1 MASSNTTLITTP
13 VLTARPHWW
22 HQISTSVKVIFVVLA
37 AFVSLGMI
45 ISATTGA
52 SVQTESQNH
61 RSTYA
66 VTLTQ
71 EAHAGFLGFV
81 GGEQSLGHGMDN
93 PSPWKSS
100 FTNIQLE
107 EKQGRVFTIK
117 EAIGANLG
125 YVNYAG
131 EGDGGLWVVAT
142 DADRMQNPPKTI
154 SKDSEKLVKL
164 RSVNTIVF
172 GGMLTSFADF
182 INGFTG
188 MFYDLIQGLLGVVY
202 NPHTVCA
209 DPKDSNCVLNLVKI
223 TSGGDK
229 PGNHGVIGAMRD
241 ALFNPFVTPVLLIVV
256 VGAAWVYVRSKAA
269 KETFVRLGFALG
281 ALVAGVSLLMN
292 PGLFTSFPIRVI
304 QELNGAVMTIST
316 SAGDSETGA
325 ASDGNTSGTSSV
337 CKSSAKDTSSAEKTV
352 LAINSM
358 TCTIWR
364 VIRLDPYARA
374 QFGRPFSKLDVK
386 DPEIAEIIKKA
397 EVDPNTFCVPL
408 RVEGVPSDY
417 KNKTLRLDESSP
429 NKVCNLAAYQLYL
442 QSDVQIGD
450 HARKQEHGV
459 NQDWYKLIAVVHAD
473 ENLWNT
479 WTYGW
484 SSGFNRFMVTSVA
497 MATFAP
503 IGFILVVFALISFGQ
518 ILLISLMMMVT
529 PVIFLMMLHKD
540 WGFPKGKAFF
550 KAMLGAILVF
560 LMYSLILQLSMIFLA
575 AIFDTIDDIGLVMVF
590 CLVLTYALWQNR
602 RRILTMLNATVGSQN
617 QYVRSAVDNVLN
629 KQRAPGGY
637 AESVLGAVRATNL
650 RAAWRNRNMVVD
662 NETGEKAGFLRNVS
676 KDFTDALEHSRKNAI
691 LTHKPNSVKATALRA
706 RDAMDLDRE
715 KELNLERQRQKEEL
729 DNVFTDQS
737 QAMNSVKFEESRAK
751 VAQGDAI
758 LAQNEAMNAANNVR
772 RTNESIQRL
781 VLSFEANGD
790 GSDTNARIAF
800 ANMYRAEQAMQ
811 AANHAQK
818 LAEATGDLAG
828 INTAKATYSDARQK
842 RDAFMSYLTPEQRE
856 QYGAEM
862 DTMFLADP
870 TLGKGKDAI
879 QQEFAL
885 ARSLDIKAVTAQEAY
900 RQRVLLY
907 NDNIEEGVASADLN
921 LEAQRVGKKAYD
933 QALQDAKKN
942 ALTGDMAIAAAEK
955 AQDAAIASY
964 LAEHP
969 MEEHL
974 EKYEMQDAGATYV
987 SRLAFDAPKYRDFGT
1002 EPPFGGGG
1010 DNPPT
1015 KPIDIPPY
1023 NPQPDGSSFDEA
1035 FSSSGDTP
1043 SGEPSGGAG
1052 AVPVVEPPYDTFG
1065 GEGVPLVDVLP
1076 PSNSTD
1082 SPVDGNPSQ
1091 PSEEFTNESE
1101 RVHSPV
1107 PGNHP
1112 LPESVDTTGGEQFVE
1127 PGVGASESLGV
1138 ESPDEVFT
1146 RVDEPVA
1153 SSAGAQP
1160 LGEPS
1165 VLGGSMGRQEG
1176 EVFAGGSSEPVTAQG
1191 IGQESASV
1199 FEPGSSLG
1207 EGVEA
1212 TETPVAERPEPVA
1225 KAPTQEKPAQEEP
1238 TTPVPTPA
1246 PAVNNDR
1253 PVEPVKVKDPEPV
1266 EKASADAEQKVE
1278 PVSSPVSEKASS
1290 PANHDQQGEGKPR
1303 PEPVEAVEAPPVAN
1317 RPEPVAKAP
1326 AQEKLAQ
1333 DKPAPK
1339 KPAPAPAAESDRPVE
1354 PSRNKPAAEPVTKKR
1369 SNPLGG
1375 AGNPKR
1381 VFKVPTQPIQSKP
1394 TGAQQDAKEA
1404 FGLNAKSDVFER
1416 GE

>member
-22 HQISTSVKVIFVVLA
+22 HQIGTSVKVIFVVLA
-37 AFVSLGMI
+37 AFISLGMI

-52 SVQTESQNH
+52 SVQTKSQNH
-61 RSTYA
+61 SSAYA

-154 SKDSEKLVKL
+154 SKESEKLVKL

-223 TSGGDK
+223 ASGGDK

-241 ALFNPFVTPVLLIVV
+241 ALFSPFVTPVLLVVV

-352 LAINSM
+352 LSINSM

-408 RVEGVPSDY
+408 RVEGAPSDY

-442 QSDVQIGD
+442 QSDAQIGD
-450 HARKQEHGV
+450 HARKREHGV

-550 KAMLGAILVF
+550 KAMLGAIMVF

-650 RAAWRNRNMVVD
+650 RAAWRNRKMVVD

-706 RDAMDLDRE
+706 RDAMDRDRE

-737 QAMNSVKFEESRAK
+737 QAMGSVKFEESRAK
-751 VAQGDAI
+751 VAAEDAL
-758 LAQNEAMNAANNVR
+758 LAQNDAIHAANNVHR
-772 RTNESIQRL
+772 INESIQRI
-781 VLSFEANGD
+781 VLSFETSGD
-790 GSDTNARIAF
+790 GSDGNERIAF

-811 AANHAQK
+811 AASHAQK

-828 INTAKATYSDARQK
+828 VNTAAKDYAVARQN
-842 RDAFMSYLTPEQRE
+842 RDAFKSYLTPEQRE

-879 QQEFAL
+879 QREFSL
-885 ARSLDIKAVTAQEAY
+885 ARSLDIKAVNAQEAY

-907 NDNIEEGVASADLN
+907 NDNVESGVASSDLN
-921 LEAQRVGKKAYD
+921 VEAQRVGKAAYD
-933 QALQDAKKN
+933 QVLHDAKKN
-942 ALTGDMAIAAAEK
+942 DLTTEQTISAAEQ
-955 AQDAAIASY
+955 ARDAAIAGY

-969 MEEHL
+969 MDEHL
-974 EKYEMQDAGATYV
+974 EKYETQDAVETNV
-987 SRLAFDAPKYRDFGT
+987 SRLAFGAPKYRDFGT

-1010 DNPPT
+1010 YTPPGGGGDNPPT
-1015 KPIDIPPY
+1015 QPIDIPPY
-1023 NPQPDGSSFDEA
+1023 NPQPDGSSSDA
-1035 FSSSGDTP
+1035 DVP

-1052 AVPVVEPPYDTFG
+1052 AVPVVEPPYDSFG
-1065 GEGVPLVDVLP
+1065 GESVPLVDVLP

-1082 SPVDGNPSQ
+1082 SHVDGAPSQ
-1091 PSEEFTNESE
+1091 PSKEFTNESE

-1107 PGNHP
+1107 PGNRP
-1112 LPESVDTTGGEQFVE
+1112 LPESVDATGGEQPVE
-1127 PGVGASESLGV
+1127 SGAGASESLGV
-1138 ESPDEVFT
+1138 EASDEVFT

-1153 SSAGAQP
+1153 SSADAQP
-1160 LGEPS
+1160 LGEQS
-1165 VLGGSMGRQEG
+1165 VLDDSMGRQTG
-1176 EVFAGGSSEPVTAQG
+1176 EVFTDSSNAPLTVQGGGQQEP
-1191 IGQESASV
+1191 ASV
-1199 FEPGSSLG
+1199 FESGSSSLG
-1207 EGVEA
+1207 ERVEA
-1212 TETPVAERPEPVA
+1212 TEIPVAKRPEPVA
-1225 KAPTQEKPAQEEP
+1225 KAPAQDDKPAP
-1238 TTPVPTPA
+1238 KKPVPA
-1246 PAVNNDR
+1246 PAAETDR
-1253 PVEPVKVKDPEPV
+1253 PVEPVKVEAPEPV
-1266 EKASADAEQKVE
+1266 EKVSADTGQKVE
-1278 PVSSPVSEKASS
+1278 PVSNPVSEKAGIPVN
-1290 PANHDQQGEGKPR
+1290 PAQQGGDKPR
-1303 PEPVEAVEAPPVAN
+1303 PEPVEAVEAPPVA
-1317 RPEPVAKAP
+1317 KAP
-1326 AQEKLAQ
+1326 AQD

-1339 KPAPAPAAESDRPVE
+1339 KPVPAPAAETDRPVK
-1354 PSRNKPAAEPVTKKR
+1354 PSRNKSAAEPVTKKR

-1375 AGNPKR
+1375 TGTPKR

-1394 TGAQQDAKEA
+1394 AGAQQDAKEA

>member
-1 MASSNTTLITTP
+1 MASSNTALITEP
-13 VLTARPHWW
+13 VHIAQPRLVHLMGVPL
-22 HQISTSVKVIFVVLA
+22 KVILVVLA
-37 AFVSLGMI
+37 AFVSFGMFV
-45 ISATTGA
+45 SATGGV
-52 SVQTESQNH
+52 SVHSESQNPH
-61 RSTYA
+61 DAYSL
-66 VTLTQ
+66 TLTK

-117 EAIGANLG
+117 EAIGASLG

-223 TSGGDK
+223 ASGGDK

-241 ALFNPFVTPVLLIVV
+241 AIFTPFVTPVLVVVV
-256 VGAAWVYVRSKAA
+256 VGAAWVYMRSGAA
-269 KETFVRLGFALG
+269 KETLVRLGFALG
-281 ALVAGVSLLMN
+281 ALIAGTALLLN
-292 PGLFTSFPIRVI
+292 PGLFTSLPIRVI

-352 LAINSM
+352 LSINSM

-386 DPEIAEIIKKA
+386 DPEIAEIIKKS

-408 RVEGVPSDY
+408 RVEGAPSDY

-442 QSDVQIGD
+442 QTDAQIGD
-450 HARKQEHGV
+450 HARTREHGV

-650 RAAWRNRNMVVD
+650 RAAWRNRKMVVD
-662 NETGEKAGFLRNVS
+662 NETGEKAGFLRAVS

-706 RDAMDLDRE
+706 RDAMDRERE

-737 QAMNSVKFEESRAK
+737 QAMSSVKFEESRAK
-751 VAQGDAI
+751 VAAEDALLTQNDAI
-758 LAQNEAMNAANNVR
+758 HAANNAHR
-772 RTNESIQRL
+772 IHENIQRL
-781 VLSFEANGD
+781 VLSFEMSGD
-790 GSDTNARIAF
+790 GTDDNARIAF

-811 AANHAQK
+811 AASHAQK

-828 INTAKATYSDARQK
+828 INTAAKDYAVARQN
-842 RDAFMSYLTPEQRE
+842 RDAYESYLTPEQRE

-870 TLGKGKDAI
+870 ALGKGKDAI
-879 QQEFAL
+879 QREFAL
-885 ARSLDIKAVTAQEAY
+885 ARSLDLKAVTAQEAY

-907 NDNIEEGVASADLN
+907 NDNVESGVASSDLN
-921 LEAQRVGKKAYD
+921 VEAQRIGKAAYD
-933 QALQDAKKN
+933 QVIQDSKKSD
-942 ALTGDMAIAAAEK
+942 LTSEQITAAAEQ
-955 AQDAAIASY
+955 ARDTAIAGY

-969 MEEHL
+969 MDEHL
-974 EKYEMQDAGATYV
+974 EKYETQDAAETNV
-987 SRLAFDAPKYRDFGT
+987 SRLAFGAPKYRDFGT
-1002 EPPFGGGG
+1002 EPPFAGGGTYDPPGGGGGG
-1010 DNPPT
+1010 DSTPT
-1015 KPIDIPPY
+1015 TNPIDIPPT
-1023 NPQPDGSSFDEA
+1023 PVPPGGSPFDET
-1035 FSSSGDTP
+1035 FSSDTGKPSGDPT
-1043 SGEPSGGAG
+1043 GEEGG
-1052 AVPVVEPPYDTFG
+1052 VPVVEPSYDTFG
-1065 GEGVPLVDVLP
+1065 SEGAPLVDVLP
-1076 PSNSTD
+1076 PSHSTD
-1082 SPVDGNPSQ
+1082 SHVDGIPSQ
-1091 PSEEFTNESE
+1091 SSEEFDNESE
-1101 RVHSPV
+1101 RMNTPV
-1107 PGNHP
+1107 STNHP
-1112 LPESVDTTGGEQFVE
+1112 LPESVDATSGEQ
-1127 PGVGASESLGV
+1127 PIESGNKVPLVADDSGM
-1138 ESPDEVFT
+1138 ETNYDASPDELFT
-1146 RVDEPVA
+1146 RVDEQKAPAMGNPLADEKSTLGNPV
-1153 SSAGAQP
+1153 
-1160 LGEPS
+1160 
-1165 VLGGSMGRQEG
+1165 GRQENEAFTG
-1176 EVFAGGSSEPVTAQG
+1176 NSNQPLTSHETGHDSVPTFDSGSSSLNENMGVTETLAPKPSEPVTKAPTQEKPAQ
-1191 IGQESASV
+1191 EPVHPEPVKVKDPVPVEKASKDTERKV
-1199 FEPGSSLG
+1199 EPVNNRGSDKADKPVNHDQQGKDKPRTEPL
-1207 EGVEA
+1207 EAVEA
-1212 TETPVAERPEPVA
+1212 PAAPKPSEPVA
-1225 KAPTQEKPAQEEP
+1225 KAPTQEKSAQES
-1238 TTPVPTPA
+1238 V
-1246 PAVNNDR
+1246 
-1253 PVEPVKVKDPEPV
+1253 
-1266 EKASADAEQKVE
+1266 
-1278 PVSSPVSEKASS
+1278 
-1290 PANHDQQGEGKPR
+1290 R
-1303 PEPVEAVEAPPVAN
+1303 PEPV
-1317 RPEPVAKAP
+1317 
-1326 AQEKLAQ
+1326 
-1333 DKPAPK
+1333 
-1339 KPAPAPAAESDRPVE
+1339 
-1354 PSRNKPAAEPVTKKR
+1354 RNKSANETVTKKQG
-1369 SNPLGG
+1369 NPLAG
-1375 AGNPKR
+1375 ARTRKR
-1381 VFKVPTQPIQSKP
+1381 VFKVPTQPIQTKP
-1394 TGAQQDAKEA
+1394 TEAKQNTEEP

>member
-1 MASSNTTLITTP
+1 
-13 VLTARPHWW
+13 
-22 HQISTSVKVIFVVLA
+22 VKVIFVVLA
-37 AFVSLGMI
+37 AFISLGMI

-52 SVQTESQNH
+52 SVLTESQNH
-61 RSTYA
+61 RSAHA

-223 TSGGDK
+223 ASGGDK

-241 ALFNPFVTPVLLIVV
+241 ALFSPFVTPVLLVVV

-352 LAINSM
+352 LSINSM

-408 RVEGVPSDY
+408 RVEGAPSDY

-442 QSDVQIGD
+442 QSDAQIGD
-450 HARKQEHGV
+450 HARKREHGV

-650 RAAWRNRNMVVD
+650 RTAWRNRKMVVD

-706 RDAMDLDRE
+706 RDAMDRDRE

-737 QAMNSVKFEESRAK
+737 QAMGSVKFEESRAK
-751 VAQGDAI
+751 VAAEDAL
-758 LAQNEAMNAANNVR
+758 LAQNEAIHAANNVHR
-772 RTNESIQRL
+772 INESVQRI
-781 VLSFEANGD
+781 VLSFETNGD
-790 GSDTNARIAF
+790 GSDGNERIAF

-811 AANHAQK
+811 AASHAQK

-828 INTAKATYSDARQK
+828 VNTAAKDYAVARQN
-842 RDAFMSYLTPEQRE
+842 RDAFKSYLTPEQRE

-879 QQEFAL
+879 QRDFAL
-885 ARSLDIKAVTAQEAY
+885 ARSLDIKAVNAQEAY

-907 NDNIEEGVASADLN
+907 KDNVESGVASSDLN
-921 LEAQRVGKKAYD
+921 VEAQRVGKAAYD
-933 QALQDAKKN
+933 QVLHDAKKN
-942 ALTGDMAIAAAEK
+942 DLTSEQAISAAEQARDTAIAG
-955 AQDAAIASY
+955 Y

-969 MEEHL
+969 MDEHL
-974 EKYEMQDAGATYV
+974 EKYETQDAVETNV
-987 SRLAFDAPKYRDFGT
+987 SRLAFGAPKYRDFGT

-1010 DNPPT
+1010 TYDPPGGGGGTYDPPT
-1015 KPIDIPPY
+1015 QPIDIPPT
-1023 NPQPDGSSFDEA
+1023 PAGGGTPVDETFSFDTGTPLENPTGE
-1035 FSSSGDTP
+1035 SGT
-1043 SGEPSGGAG
+1043 
-1052 AVPVVEPPYDTFG
+1052 VPVVEPSYDSFG
-1065 GEGVPLVDVLP
+1065 EEGVPLVDVLP
-1076 PSNSTD
+1076 PSHSTD
-1082 SPVDGNPSQ
+1082 SRVDGATSQ
-1091 PSEEFTNESE
+1091 PSEEFADESE
-1101 RVHSPV
+1101 RVHTPV
-1107 PGNHP
+1107 PTNHS
-1112 LPESVDTTGGEQFVE
+1112 LPESVDATSGEQPTQLGDKVPLGTAESGVE
-1127 PGVGASESLGV
+1127 VNYGASPTTQGNPVGRQEN
-1138 ESPDEVFT
+1138 EVFT
-1146 RVDEPVA
+1146 D
-1153 SSAGAQP
+1153 SSNQP
-1160 LGEPS
+1160 LTTHETGQDSAPTFES
-1165 VLGGSMGRQEG
+1165 GSASLSESMG
-1176 EVFAGGSSEPVTAQG
+1176 
-1191 IGQESASV
+1191 
-1199 FEPGSSLG
+1199 
-1207 EGVEA
+1207 A
-1212 TETPVAERPEPVA
+1212 TEAPAPKPSEPVA
-1225 KAPTQEKPAQEEP
+1225 KAPTQDKPAQE
-1238 TTPVPTPA
+1238 PV
-1246 PAVNNDR
+1246 
-1253 PVEPVKVKDPEPV
+1253 
-1266 EKASADAEQKVE
+1266 
-1278 PVSSPVSEKASS
+1278 
-1290 PANHDQQGEGKPR
+1290 R
-1303 PEPVEAVEAPPVAN
+1303 PEPV
-1317 RPEPVAKAP
+1317 
-1326 AQEKLAQ
+1326 
-1333 DKPAPK
+1333 
-1339 KPAPAPAAESDRPVE
+1339 
-1354 PSRNKPAAEPVTKKR
+1354 RNKPANETVTKKQ
-1369 SNPLGG
+1369 SNPL
-1375 AGNPKR
+1375 AGTRTRKR
-1381 VFKVPTQPIQSKP
+1381 VFKVPTQPIQTKP
-1394 TGAQQDAKEA
+1394 TEAKQKNTEEA

>member
-1 MASSNTTLITTP
+1 MASSNTALITTP

-37 AFVSLGMI
+37 AFISLGMI

-52 SVQTESQNH
+52 SVLTESQNH
-61 RSTYA
+61 RSAHA

-223 TSGGDK
+223 ASGGDK

-241 ALFNPFVTPVLLIVV
+241 ALFSPFVTPVLLVVV

-316 SAGDSETGA
+316 SVGDSETGA

-352 LAINSM
+352 LSINSM

-408 RVEGVPSDY
+408 RVEGAPSDY

-442 QSDVQIGD
+442 QSDAQIGD
-450 HARKQEHGV
+450 HARKREHGV

-650 RAAWRNRNMVVD
+650 RTAWRNRNMVVD

-706 RDAMDLDRE
+706 RDAMDRDRE

-737 QAMNSVKFEESRAK
+737 QAMGSVKFEESRAK
-751 VAQGDAI
+751 VAAEDAL
-758 LAQNEAMNAANNVR
+758 LAQNEAIHAANNVHR
-772 RTNESIQRL
+772 INESVQRI
-781 VLSFEANGD
+781 VLSFETNGD
-790 GSDTNARIAF
+790 GSDGNERIAF

-811 AANHAQK
+811 AASHAQK

-828 INTAKATYSDARQK
+828 VNTAAKDYAVARQN
-842 RDAFMSYLTPEQRE
+842 RDAFESYLTPEQRE

-879 QQEFAL
+879 QRDFAL
-885 ARSLDIKAVTAQEAY
+885 ARSLDIKAVNAQEAY

-907 NDNIEEGVASADLN
+907 NDNVESGVASSDLN
-921 LEAQRVGKKAYD
+921 VEAQRVGKAAYD
-933 QALQDAKKN
+933 QVLHDAKKN
-942 ALTGDMAIAAAEK
+942 DLTSEQAISAAEQARDTAIAG
-955 AQDAAIASY
+955 Y

-969 MEEHL
+969 MDEHL
-974 EKYEMQDAGATYV
+974 EKYETQDAVETNV
-987 SRLAFDAPKYRDFGT
+987 SRLAFGAPKYRDFGT

-1010 DNPPT
+1010 TYDPPRGGDYKPPT
-1015 KPIDIPPY
+1015 QPIDIPPT
-1023 NPQPDGSSFDEA
+1023 PAGGGTPVDETFSFDTGTPLENPTGE
-1035 FSSSGDTP
+1035 SGT
-1043 SGEPSGGAG
+1043 
-1052 AVPVVEPPYDTFG
+1052 VPVVEPSYDSFG
-1065 GEGVPLVDVLP
+1065 EEGVPLVDVLP
-1076 PSNSTD
+1076 PSHSTD
-1082 SPVDGNPSQ
+1082 SRVDGATSQ
-1091 PSEEFTNESE
+1091 PSEEFADESE
-1101 RVHSPV
+1101 RVHTPV
-1107 PGNHP
+1107 PTNHS
-1112 LPESVDTTGGEQFVE
+1112 LPESVDATSGEQPTQLGDKVPLGTAESGVE
-1127 PGVGASESLGV
+1127 VNYGASPTTQGNPVGRQEN
-1138 ESPDEVFT
+1138 EVFT
-1146 RVDEPVA
+1146 N
-1153 SSAGAQP
+1153 SSNQP
-1160 LGEPS
+1160 LTTHETGQDSAPTFES
-1165 VLGGSMGRQEG
+1165 GSASLSESMG
-1176 EVFAGGSSEPVTAQG
+1176 
-1191 IGQESASV
+1191 
-1199 FEPGSSLG
+1199 
-1207 EGVEA
+1207 A
-1212 TETPVAERPEPVA
+1212 TEAPAPKPAEPVA
-1225 KAPTQEKPAQEEP
+1225 KAPTQDKPAQKS
-1238 TTPVPTPA
+1238 V
-1246 PAVNNDR
+1246 
-1253 PVEPVKVKDPEPV
+1253 
-1266 EKASADAEQKVE
+1266 
-1278 PVSSPVSEKASS
+1278 
-1290 PANHDQQGEGKPR
+1290 R
-1303 PEPVEAVEAPPVAN
+1303 PEPV
-1317 RPEPVAKAP
+1317 
-1326 AQEKLAQ
+1326 
-1333 DKPAPK
+1333 
-1339 KPAPAPAAESDRPVE
+1339 
-1354 PSRNKPAAEPVTKKR
+1354 RNKPANETVTKKQD
-1369 SNPLGG
+1369 NPL
-1375 AGNPKR
+1375 AGTRTRKR
-1381 VFKVPTQPIQSKP
+1381 VFKVPTQPTQTKP
-1394 TGAQQDAKEA
+1394 TEAKQKNTEEA

>member
-1 MASSNTTLITTP
+1 MASSNTALITTP

-37 AFVSLGMI
+37 AFISLGMI

-52 SVQTESQNH
+52 SVLTESQNH
-61 RSTYA
+61 RSAHA

-223 TSGGDK
+223 ASGGDK

-241 ALFNPFVTPVLLIVV
+241 ALFSPFVTPVLLVVV

-337 CKSSAKDTSSAEKTV
+337 CKSSAKDTSGAEKTV
-352 LAINSM
+352 LSINSM

-408 RVEGVPSDY
+408 RVEGAPSDY

-442 QSDVQIGD
+442 QSDAQIGD
-450 HARKQEHGV
+450 HARKREHGV

-550 KAMLGAILVF
+550 KAMLGAIMVF

-650 RAAWRNRNMVVD
+650 RAAWRNRKMVVD

-691 LTHKPNSVKATALRA
+691 LAHKPNSVKATALRA
-706 RDAMDLDRE
+706 RDAMDSDRE

-737 QAMNSVKFEESRAK
+737 QAMGSVKFEESRAK
-751 VAQGDAI
+751 VAAEDAL
-758 LAQNEAMNAANNVR
+758 LAQNEAIHAANNVHR
-772 RTNESIQRL
+772 INESVQRI
-781 VLSFEANGD
+781 VLSFETNGD
-790 GSDTNARIAF
+790 GSDGNERIAF

-811 AANHAQK
+811 AASHAQK

-828 INTAKATYSDARQK
+828 VNTAAKDYAVARQN
-842 RDAFMSYLTPEQRE
+842 RDAFESYLTPEQRE

-879 QQEFAL
+879 QRDFAL
-885 ARSLDIKAVTAQEAY
+885 ARSLDIKAVNAQEAY

-907 NDNIEEGVASADLN
+907 NDNVESGVASSDLN
-921 LEAQRVGKKAYD
+921 VEAQRVGKAAYD
-933 QALQDAKKN
+933 QVLHDAKKN
-942 ALTGDMAIAAAEK
+942 DLTSEQAISAAEQARDTAIAG
-955 AQDAAIASY
+955 Y

-969 MEEHL
+969 MDEHL
-974 EKYEMQDAGATYV
+974 EKYETQDAVETNV
-987 SRLAFDAPKYRDFGT
+987 SRLAFGAPKYRDFGT

-1010 DNPPT
+1010 AYDPPAGGDYNPPT
-1015 KPIDIPPY
+1015 QPIDIPPT
-1023 NPQPDGSSFDEA
+1023 PARGGTPVDETFSFDTGMPRENPTGE
-1035 FSSSGDTP
+1035 SGT
-1043 SGEPSGGAG
+1043 
-1052 AVPVVEPPYDTFG
+1052 VPVVEPSYDSFG
-1065 GEGVPLVDVLP
+1065 GEGVPAVDVLP
-1076 PSNSTD
+1076 PTHSTD
-1082 SPVDGNPSQ
+1082 SRVDGATSQ
-1091 PSEEFTNESE
+1091 PSEKFADESE
-1101 RVHSPV
+1101 RVHTPV
-1107 PGNHP
+1107 PTNHS
-1112 LPESVDTTGGEQFVE
+1112 LPESVDATSGEQPTQLGDKVPLGTAESGVE
-1127 PGVGASESLGV
+1127 VNYGASPTTQGNPV
-1138 ESPDEVFT
+1138 ERQENEVFT
-1146 RVDEPVA
+1146 D
-1153 SSAGAQP
+1153 SSSQP
-1160 LGEPS
+1160 LTTHETGQDSAPTFES
-1165 VLGGSMGRQEG
+1165 GSASLSESMG
-1176 EVFAGGSSEPVTAQG
+1176 
-1191 IGQESASV
+1191 
-1199 FEPGSSLG
+1199 
-1207 EGVEA
+1207 A
-1212 TETPVAERPEPVA
+1212 TEAPATKPSEPVA
-1225 KAPTQEKPAQEEP
+1225 KAPTQEKSAQE
-1238 TTPVPTPA
+1238 PV
-1246 PAVNNDR
+1246 R
-1253 PVEPVKVKDPEPV
+1253 PEPVKMKAPEPV
-1266 EKASADAEQKVE
+1266 EKVSNDTEQKVE
-1278 PVSSPVSEKASS
+1278 PVSDPIPEKVDSPV
-1290 PANHDQQGEGKPR
+1290 NHDQQGGDKPR
-1303 PEPVEAVEAPPVAN
+1303 TEPLEADRAPAAPKPA
-1317 RPEPVAKAP
+1317 EPVAKAP
-1326 AQEKLAQ
+1326 TQ
-1333 DKPAPK
+1333 DKPAQKSVRPEQVRNE
-1339 KPAPAPAAESDRPVE
+1339 PANET
-1354 PSRNKPAAEPVTKKR
+1354 VTKKQG
-1369 SNPLGG
+1369 NPL
-1375 AGNPKR
+1375 AGTRTRKR
-1381 VFKVPTQPIQSKP
+1381 VFKVPTQPIQTKP
-1394 TGAQQDAKEA
+1394 TEAKQNTEEA

>member
-1 MASSNTTLITTP
+1 MASSNTALITTP

-37 AFVSLGMI
+37 AFISLGMI

-52 SVQTESQNH
+52 SVLTESQNH
-61 RSTYA
+61 RSAHA

-223 TSGGDK
+223 ASGGDK

-241 ALFNPFVTPVLLIVV
+241 ALFSPFVTPVLLVVV

-352 LAINSM
+352 LSINSM

-408 RVEGVPSDY
+408 RVEGAPSDY

-442 QSDVQIGD
+442 QSDAQIGD
-450 HARKQEHGV
+450 HARKREHGV

-650 RAAWRNRNMVVD
+650 RTAWRNRNMVVD

-706 RDAMDLDRE
+706 RDAMDRDRE

-737 QAMNSVKFEESRAK
+737 QAMGSVKFEESRAK
-751 VAQGDAI
+751 VAAEDAL
-758 LAQNEAMNAANNVR
+758 LAQNEAIHAANNVR
-772 RTNESIQRL
+772 RINESVQRI
-781 VLSFEANGD
+781 VLSFETSGD
-790 GSDTNARIAF
+790 GSDGNERIAF

-811 AANHAQK
+811 AASHAQK

-828 INTAKATYSDARQK
+828 VNTAAKDYAVARQN
-842 RDAFMSYLTPEQRE
+842 RDAFKSYLTPEQRE

-879 QQEFAL
+879 QRDFAL
-885 ARSLDIKAVTAQEAY
+885 ARSLDIKAVNAQEAY

-907 NDNIEEGVASADLN
+907 NDNVESGVASSDLN
-921 LEAQRVGKKAYD
+921 VEAQRVGKAAYD
-933 QALQDAKKN
+933 QVLHDAKKN
-942 ALTGDMAIAAAEK
+942 DLTSEQAISAAEQARDTAIAG
-955 AQDAAIASY
+955 Y

-969 MEEHL
+969 MDEHL
-974 EKYEMQDAGATYV
+974 EKYETQDAVETNV
-987 SRLAFDAPKYRDFGT
+987 SRLAFGAPKYRDFGT

-1010 DNPPT
+1010 TYDPPGGGGGTYDPPGGGGGGTYDPPGGGDYNPPT
-1015 KPIDIPPY
+1015 QPIDIPPT
-1023 NPQPDGSSFDEA
+1023 PAGGGTPVDETFSFDTGTPLENPTGE
-1035 FSSSGDTP
+1035 SGT
-1043 SGEPSGGAG
+1043 
-1052 AVPVVEPPYDTFG
+1052 VPVVERSYDSFG
-1065 GEGVPLVDVLP
+1065 EEGVPLVDVLP
-1076 PSNSTD
+1076 PSHSTD
-1082 SPVDGNPSQ
+1082 SRVDGATSQ
-1091 PSEEFTNESE
+1091 PSEEFADESE
-1101 RVHSPV
+1101 RVHTPV
-1107 PGNHP
+1107 PTNHS
-1112 LPESVDTTGGEQFVE
+1112 LPESVDATSGEQPTQLGDKVPLGTAESGVE
-1127 PGVGASESLGV
+1127 VNYGASPTTQGNPVGRQEN
-1138 ESPDEVFT
+1138 EVFT
-1146 RVDEPVA
+1146 D
-1153 SSAGAQP
+1153 SSNQP
-1160 LGEPS
+1160 LTTHETGQDSAPTFES
-1165 VLGGSMGRQEG
+1165 GSASLSESMG
-1176 EVFAGGSSEPVTAQG
+1176 
-1191 IGQESASV
+1191 
-1199 FEPGSSLG
+1199 
-1207 EGVEA
+1207 A
-1212 TETPVAERPEPVA
+1212 TEVPAPKPSGPVA
-1225 KAPTQEKPAQEEP
+1225 KAPTQDKPAQE
-1238 TTPVPTPA
+1238 PV
-1246 PAVNNDR
+1246 
-1253 PVEPVKVKDPEPV
+1253 
-1266 EKASADAEQKVE
+1266 
-1278 PVSSPVSEKASS
+1278 
-1290 PANHDQQGEGKPR
+1290 R
-1303 PEPVEAVEAPPVAN
+1303 PEPV
-1317 RPEPVAKAP
+1317 
-1326 AQEKLAQ
+1326 
-1333 DKPAPK
+1333 
-1339 KPAPAPAAESDRPVE
+1339 
-1354 PSRNKPAAEPVTKKR
+1354 RNKPANETVTKKQD
-1369 SNPLGG
+1369 NPL
-1375 AGNPKR
+1375 AGTRTRKR
-1381 VFKVPTQPIQSKP
+1381 VFKVPPQPIQTKP
-1394 TGAQQDAKEA
+1394 TEAKQKNTEEA

>member
-13 VLTARPHWW
+13 VLTARPPWR
-22 HQISTSVKVIFVVLA
+22 HQIGTSVKVIFVVLA
-37 AFVSLGMI
+37 AFISLGMI
-45 ISATTGA
+45 ISASSGV

-61 RSTYA
+61 RSTHA

-223 TSGGDK
+223 ASGGDK

-241 ALFNPFVTPVLLIVV
+241 AVFSPFVTPVLLVV
-256 VGAAWVYVRSKAA
+256 VVVAAWIYMKSGAA
-269 KETFVRLGFALG
+269 KETLVRLGFALG
-281 ALVAGVSLLMN
+281 ALIAGTALLLN
-292 PGLFTSFPIRVI
+292 PGLFTSLPIRVI

-352 LAINSM
+352 LSINSM

-408 RVEGVPSDY
+408 RVEGAPSDY

-442 QSDVQIGD
+442 QSDAQIGD
-450 HARKQEHGV
+450 HARKREHGV

-650 RAAWRNRNMVVD
+650 RAAWRNRKMVVD

-706 RDAMDLDRE
+706 RDAMDRDRE

-737 QAMNSVKFEESRAK
+737 QAMSSVKFEESRAK
-751 VAQGDAI
+751 VAAEDALLTQNDAI
-758 LAQNEAMNAANNVR
+758 HAANNVHR
-772 RTNESIQRL
+772 IHESIQRL
-781 VLSFEANGD
+781 VLSFEMSGD
-790 GSDTNARIAF
+790 GTDDNARIAF

-811 AANHAQK
+811 AASHAQK

-828 INTAKATYSDARQK
+828 INTTAKDYAVARQN
-842 RDAFMSYLTPEQRE
+842 RDAYESYLTPEQRE

-870 TLGKGKDAI
+870 ALGKGKDAI
-879 QQEFAL
+879 QREFAL
-885 ARSLDIKAVTAQEAY
+885 ARSLDLKAVTAQEAY

-907 NDNIEEGVASADLN
+907 NDNVESGVASSDLN
-921 LEAQRVGKKAYD
+921 VEAQRVGKAAYD
-933 QALQDAKKN
+933 QVIQDSKKSD
-942 ALTGDMAIAAAEK
+942 LTSKQVTAAAEQ
-955 AQDAAIASY
+955 ARDAAIAGY

-969 MEEHL
+969 MDEHL
-974 EKYEMQDAGATYV
+974 EKYETQDATETNV
-987 SRLAFDAPKYRDFGT
+987 SRLAFGAPKYRDFGT
-1002 EPPFGGGG
+1002 EPPGGGG
-1010 DNPPT
+1010 GTYDPPGGGGGYNHPT
-1015 KPIDIPPY
+1015 QPIDIPPT
-1023 NPQPDGSSFDEA
+1023 PIHGGTPIDETFSFDTGMPHE
-1035 FSSSGDTP
+1035 TP
-1043 SGEPSGGAG
+1043 SGESGT
-1052 AVPVVEPPYDTFG
+1052 VPVVEPSYDSFG
-1065 GEGVPLVDVLP
+1065 GEGVPVVEVLP
-1076 PSNSTD
+1076 PAHSTD
-1082 SPVDGNPSQ
+1082 SRVDGATSQ
-1091 PSEEFTNESE
+1091 PSEKFADESE
-1101 RVHSPV
+1101 RVHTPV
-1107 PGNHP
+1107 PMNHS
-1112 LPESVDTTGGEQFVE
+1112 LPESVDATSGEQPTQLDDKVPLGTAESGVE
-1127 PGVGASESLGV
+1127 VNYGASPTTQGNPAGRLEN
-1138 ESPDEVFT
+1138 EVFT
-1146 RVDEPVA
+1146 D
-1153 SSAGAQP
+1153 SSSQP
-1160 LGEPS
+1160 LTTHETGQDSAPTFES
-1165 VLGGSMGRQEG
+1165 GSASLSESMG
-1176 EVFAGGSSEPVTAQG
+1176 
-1191 IGQESASV
+1191 
-1199 FEPGSSLG
+1199 
-1207 EGVEA
+1207 A
-1212 TETPVAERPEPVA
+1212 TEAPAPKPSEPVA
-1225 KAPTQEKPAQEEP
+1225 KAPTQEKSAQE
-1238 TTPVPTPA
+1238 PV
-1246 PAVNNDR
+1246 R
-1253 PVEPVKVKDPEPV
+1253 PEPVKMKAPEPV
-1266 EKASADAEQKVE
+1266 EKVSNDTERKVE
-1278 PVSSPVSEKASS
+1278 PVSDPIPEKVGSPV
-1290 PANHDQQGEGKPR
+1290 NHDQQGGDKPR
-1303 PEPVEAVEAPPVAN
+1303 TEPLEADRAPAAPK
-1317 RPEPVAKAP
+1317 PSEPVAKAP
-1326 AQEKLAQ
+1326 TQEKSAQE
-1333 DKPAPK
+1333 PV
-1339 KPAPAPAAESDRPVE
+1339 RPE
-1354 PSRNKPAAEPVTKKR
+1354 PVRNKPANETVTKKQG
-1369 SNPLGG
+1369 SPL
-1375 AGNPKR
+1375 AGTRTRKR
-1381 VFKVPTQPIQSKP
+1381 VFKVPTQPIQTKP
-1394 TGAQQDAKEA
+1394 TEAKQNAEEV

>member
-22 HQISTSVKVIFVVLA
+22 HQIGTSLKVIFVVLA

-45 ISATTGA
+45 ISASSGV

-61 RSTYA
+61 RSAHA

-223 TSGGDK
+223 ASGGDK

-241 ALFNPFVTPVLLIVV
+241 ALFSPFVTPVLLVVV

-352 LAINSM
+352 LSINSM

-408 RVEGVPSDY
+408 RVEGAPSDY

-442 QSDVQIGD
+442 QSDAQIGD
-450 HARKQEHGV
+450 HARKREHGV

-650 RAAWRNRNMVVD
+650 RAAWRNRKMVVD

-706 RDAMDLDRE
+706 RDAMDRDRE

-737 QAMNSVKFEESRAK
+737 QAMGSVKFEESRAK
-751 VAQGDAI
+751 VAAEDAL
-758 LAQNEAMNAANNVR
+758 LAQNDAIHAANNVR
-772 RTNESIQRL
+772 RINESIQRI
-781 VLSFEANGD
+781 VLSFETSGD
-790 GSDTNARIAF
+790 GSDGNERIAF

-811 AANHAQK
+811 AASHAQK

-828 INTAKATYSDARQK
+828 VNTAAKDYAVARQN
-842 RDAFMSYLTPEQRE
+842 RDAFKSYLTPEQRE

-879 QQEFAL
+879 QRDFAL
-885 ARSLDIKAVTAQEAY
+885 ARSLDIKAVNAQEAY

-907 NDNIEEGVASADLN
+907 NDNVESGVASSDLN
-921 LEAQRVGKKAYD
+921 VEAQRVGKAAYD
-933 QALQDAKKN
+933 QVLHDAKKN
-942 ALTGDMAIAAAEK
+942 DLTTEQTISAAEQ
-955 AQDAAIASY
+955 ARDAAIAGY

-969 MEEHL
+969 MDEHL
-974 EKYEMQDAGATYV
+974 EKYETQDAVETNV
-987 SRLAFDAPKYRDFGT
+987 SRLAFSAPKYRDFGS
-1002 EPPFGGGG
+1002 EPPFSGDGYTPPGGGG

-1015 KPIDIPPY
+1015 QPIDIPPH
-1023 NPQPDGSSFDEA
+1023 NPQPDGSSSDA
-1035 FSSSGDTP
+1035 DVP

-1052 AVPVVEPPYDTFG
+1052 AVPVVEPPYDSFG
-1065 GEGVPLVDVLP
+1065 GESVPLVDVLT

-1082 SPVDGNPSQ
+1082 SHVDGIPSQ

-1107 PGNHP
+1107 SGNRP
-1112 LPESVDTTGGEQFVE
+1112 LPEPVDATGGEQPVE
-1127 PGVGASESLGV
+1127 SGAGAPESLGV
-1138 ESPDEVFT
+1138 EASDEVFT

-1153 SSAGAQP
+1153 SSADAQP
-1160 LGEPS
+1160 LGEQS
-1165 VLGGSMGRQEG
+1165 VLGGSMGRQAG
-1176 EVFAGGSSEPVTAQG
+1176 EVFTDNSSEPLAVQG
-1191 IGQESASV
+1191 GGQEPASV
-1199 FEPGSSLG
+1199 FESGSSSSG
-1207 EGVEA
+1207 ERVEA
-1212 TETPVAERPEPVA
+1212 TEIPVAKRPEPVAKAPAQDDNPAPKKPVPAPAAETDRPVKPVKVEAPEPVEKVSADTGQKAEPVSNPVSEKTGIPVNPAQQGGDKPRPEPVEVVEAPPVAKRPEPVA
-1225 KAPTQEKPAQEEP
+1225 KAPTQEKPAQE
-1238 TTPVPTPA
+1238 PV
-1246 PAVNNDR
+1246 
-1253 PVEPVKVKDPEPV
+1253 
-1266 EKASADAEQKVE
+1266 
-1278 PVSSPVSEKASS
+1278 
-1290 PANHDQQGEGKPR
+1290 R
-1303 PEPVEAVEAPPVAN
+1303 PEPV
-1317 RPEPVAKAP
+1317 
-1326 AQEKLAQ
+1326 
-1333 DKPAPK
+1333 
-1339 KPAPAPAAESDRPVE
+1339 
-1354 PSRNKPAAEPVTKKR
+1354 RNKPANETVTKKQ
-1369 SNPLGG
+1369 STPL
-1375 AGNPKR
+1375 AGTRTRKR
-1381 VFKVPTQPIQSKP
+1381 VFKVPTQPIQTKP
-1394 TGAQQDAKEA
+1394 TEAKQNAEEA

>member
-1 MASSNTTLITTP
+1 MASSNTALITEP
-13 VLTARPHWW
+13 VHIAQPRLMHLMSAPL
-22 HQISTSVKVIFVVLA
+22 KVILVVLA
-37 AFVSLGMI
+37 AFVSFGMFL
-45 ISATTGA
+45 SATGGV
-52 SVQTESQNH
+52 SVHSESQNPH
-61 RSTYA
+61 DAYSL
-66 VTLTQ
+66 TLTR

-223 TSGGDK
+223 ASGGDK

-241 ALFNPFVTPVLLIVV
+241 AIFSPFVTPVLVVVV
-256 VGAAWVYVRSKAA
+256 VGAAWVYMKSGAA
-269 KETFVRLGFALG
+269 KETLVRLGFALG
-281 ALVAGVSLLMN
+281 ALIAGTALLLN
-292 PGLFTSFPIRVI
+292 PGLFTSLPIRVI

-352 LAINSM
+352 LSINSM

-386 DPEIAEIIKKA
+386 DPEIAEIIKKS

-408 RVEGVPSDY
+408 RVEGAPSDY

-442 QSDVQIGD
+442 QTDAQIGD
-450 HARKQEHGV
+450 HARTREHGV

-518 ILLISLMMMVT
+518 ILLVSLMMMVT

-650 RAAWRNRNMVVD
+650 RAAWRNRKMVVD

-691 LTHKPNSVKATALRA
+691 LTHQPNSVKATALRA
-706 RDAMDLDRE
+706 RDAMGRERE
-715 KELNLERQRQKEEL
+715 KELNIERQRQKEEL

-737 QAMNSVKFEESRAK
+737 QAMSSVKFEESRAK
-751 VAQGDAI
+751 VAAEDALLTQNDAI
-758 LAQNEAMNAANNVR
+758 HAANNAHR
-772 RTNESIQRL
+772 IHENIQRL
-781 VLSFEANGD
+781 VLSFEMSGD
-790 GSDTNARIAF
+790 GTDDNARIAF

-811 AANHAQK
+811 AARHAQK

-828 INTAKATYSDARQK
+828 INTAAKDYTVARQN
-842 RDAFMSYLTPEQRE
+842 RDAYESYLTPEQRE
-856 QYGAEM
+856 QYGTEM

-870 TLGKGKDAI
+870 ALGKGKDAI
-879 QQEFAL
+879 QREFAL
-885 ARSLDIKAVTAQEAY
+885 ARSLDLKAVTAQEAY

-907 NDNIEEGVASADLN
+907 NDNVESGVASSDLN
-921 LEAQRVGKKAYD
+921 VEAQRIGKAAYD
-933 QALQDAKKN
+933 QVLHDAKKN
-942 ALTGDMAIAAAEK
+942 DLTSEQAISAAEQARDTAIAG
-955 AQDAAIASY
+955 Y

-969 MEEHL
+969 MDEHL
-974 EKYEMQDAGATYV
+974 EKYETQDAVETNV
-987 SRLAFDAPKYRDFGT
+987 SRLAFGAPKYRDFGT
-1002 EPPFGGGG
+1002 EPPFGGSGTYDPPGG
-1010 DNPPT
+1010 GTPVDET
-1015 KPIDIPPY
+1015 F
-1023 NPQPDGSSFDEA
+1023 SFDTGTPLENPTGE
-1035 FSSSGDTP
+1035 SGT
-1043 SGEPSGGAG
+1043 
-1052 AVPVVEPPYDTFG
+1052 VPVVEPSYDSFG
-1065 GEGVPLVDVLP
+1065 EEGVPLVDVLP
-1076 PSNSTD
+1076 PSHSTD
-1082 SPVDGNPSQ
+1082 RRVDGATSQ
-1091 PSEEFTNESE
+1091 PSEEFADESE
-1101 RVHSPV
+1101 RVHTPV
-1107 PGNHP
+1107 PTNHS
-1112 LPESVDTTGGEQFVE
+1112 LPESVDATSGEQPTQLGDKVPLGTAESGVE
-1127 PGVGASESLGV
+1127 VNYGASPTTQGNPVGRQEN
-1138 ESPDEVFT
+1138 EVFT
-1146 RVDEPVA
+1146 D
-1153 SSAGAQP
+1153 SSNQP
-1160 LGEPS
+1160 LTTHETGQDSAPTFES
-1165 VLGGSMGRQEG
+1165 GSASLSESMG
-1176 EVFAGGSSEPVTAQG
+1176 
-1191 IGQESASV
+1191 
-1199 FEPGSSLG
+1199 
-1207 EGVEA
+1207 A
-1212 TETPVAERPEPVA
+1212 TEAPAPKPSEPVA
-1225 KAPTQEKPAQEEP
+1225 KAPTQDKPAQE
-1238 TTPVPTPA
+1238 PV
-1246 PAVNNDR
+1246 R
-1253 PVEPVKVKDPEPV
+1253 PEPVKMKASEPV
-1266 EKASADAEQKVE
+1266 EKVSNDTEHKVE
-1278 PVSSPVSEKASS
+1278 PVSDPIPEKVDSPV
-1290 PANHDQQGEGKPR
+1290 NHDQQGGDKPR
-1303 PEPVEAVEAPPVAN
+1303 TEPLEADRVPTAPKPA
-1317 RPEPVAKAP
+1317 EPVAKAP
-1326 AQEKLAQ
+1326 TQ
-1333 DKPAPK
+1333 DKPAQK
-1339 KPAPAPAAESDRPVE
+1339 SVRPE
-1354 PSRNKPAAEPVTKKR
+1354 PVRNKPANETVAKKQD
-1369 SNPLGG
+1369 NPP
-1375 AGNPKR
+1375 AGTRTRKR
-1381 VFKVPTQPIQSKP
+1381 VFKVPTQPIQTKP
-1394 TGAQQDAKEA
+1394 TEAKQKNTEEA

>member
-37 AFVSLGMI
+37 AFISLGMI

-52 SVQTESQNH
+52 SVQTKSQNH
-61 RSTYA
+61 RSAYA

-154 SKDSEKLVKL
+154 SKESEKLVKL

-223 TSGGDK
+223 ASGGDK
-229 PGNHGVIGAMRD
+229 PGNHGVIGTMRD
-241 ALFNPFVTPVLLIVV
+241 ALFSPFVTPVLLVVV

-408 RVEGVPSDY
+408 RVEGAPSDY

-442 QSDVQIGD
+442 QSDAQIGD
-450 HARKQEHGV
+450 HARKREHGV

-550 KAMLGAILVF
+550 KAMLGAIMVF

-650 RAAWRNRNMVVD
+650 RAAWRNRNTVVD

-676 KDFTDALEHSRKNAI
+676 KDFTDALEHSRKDAI
-691 LTHKPNSVKATALRA
+691 LTHKPNSVKATALRV
-706 RDAMDLDRE
+706 RDAMDRDRE

-737 QAMNSVKFEESRAK
+737 QAMGSVKFEESRAK
-751 VAQGDAI
+751 VAAEDAL
-758 LAQNEAMNAANNVR
+758 LAQNDAIHAANNVHR
-772 RTNESIQRL
+772 INESIQRL
-781 VLSFEANGD
+781 VLSFETSGD
-790 GSDTNARIAF
+790 GSDANERIAF

-811 AANHAQK
+811 AASHAQK
-818 LAEATGDLAG
+818 LAEATGDLTG
-828 INTAKATYSDARQK
+828 VNTAAKDYAVARQN
-842 RDAFMSYLTPEQRE
+842 RDAFESYLTPEQRE

-879 QQEFAL
+879 QRDFAL
-885 ARSLDIKAVTAQEAY
+885 ARSLDIKAVNAQEEY
-900 RQRVLLY
+900 RRRVLLY
-907 NDNIEEGVASADLN
+907 NDNVESGVASSDLN
-921 LEAQRVGKKAYD
+921 VEAQRVGKAAYD
-933 QALQDAKKN
+933 QVLHDAKKN
-942 ALTGDMAIAAAEK
+942 NLTTEQTISAAEQ
-955 AQDAAIASY
+955 ARDAAIAGY

-969 MEEHL
+969 MDEHL
-974 EKYEMQDAGATYV
+974 EKYETQDAVETNV
-987 SRLAFDAPKYRDFGT
+987 SRLAFGAPKYRDFGT
-1002 EPPFGGGG
+1002 EPPFGGG

-1015 KPIDIPPY
+1015 KPIDIPPH

-1065 GEGVPLVDVLP
+1065 EEGVPLVDVLP

-1082 SPVDGNPSQ
+1082 SHVDGNPSH

-1107 PGNHP
+1107 PGNRP

-1127 PGVGASESLGV
+1127 SGAGASESLGV

-1191 IGQESASV
+1191 VGQESASV
-1199 FEPGSSLG
+1199 FESGSSLG
-1207 EGVEA
+1207 EGAEA
-1212 TETPVAERPEPVA
+1212 TETPVAKRLEPVA

-1238 TTPVPTPA
+1238 TPVPTPA
-1246 PAVNNDR
+1246 PAANNDR

-1266 EKASADAEQKVE
+1266 EKVGTDAEQKVE

-1290 PANHDQQGEGKPR
+1290 PANHNQQGEGKPR
-1303 PEPVEAVEAPPVAN
+1303 QEPVEAVEAPPAAN
-1317 RPEPVAKAP
+1317 RSEPVAKAP
-1326 AQEKLAQ
+1326 TQE
-1333 DKPAPK
+1333 KPAPK
-1339 KPAPAPAAESDRPVE
+1339 KPDPAAESDRPVE

-1375 AGNPKR
+1375 TGTHKR

-1394 TGAQQDAKEA
+1394 TGTQQDAKEA

>member
-1 MASSNTTLITTP
+1 MASSNTALITTP

-37 AFVSLGMI
+37 AFISLGMI

-52 SVQTESQNH
+52 SVLTESQNH
-61 RSTYA
+61 RSAHA

-223 TSGGDK
+223 ASGGDK

-241 ALFNPFVTPVLLIVV
+241 ALFSPFVTPVLLVVV

-352 LAINSM
+352 LSINSM

-408 RVEGVPSDY
+408 RVEGAPSDY

-442 QSDVQIGD
+442 QSDAQIGD
-450 HARKQEHGV
+450 HARKREHGV

-575 AIFDTIDDIGLVMVF
+575 AIFDTIDDIRLVMVF

-602 RRILTMLNATVGSQN
+602 RRILTMLNTTVGSQN

-650 RAAWRNRNMVVD
+650 RTAWRNRKMVVD

-691 LTHKPNSVKATALRA
+691 LTHKPNSVKATALHA
-706 RDAMDLDRE
+706 RDAMDRDRE

-737 QAMNSVKFEESRAK
+737 QAMGSVKFEESRAK
-751 VAQGDAI
+751 VAAEDAL
-758 LAQNEAMNAANNVR
+758 LAQNEAIHAANNVHR
-772 RTNESIQRL
+772 INESVQRI
-781 VLSFEANGD
+781 VLSFETNGD
-790 GSDTNARIAF
+790 GSDGNERIAF

-811 AANHAQK
+811 AASHAQK

-828 INTAKATYSDARQK
+828 VNTAAKDYAVARQN
-842 RDAFMSYLTPEQRE
+842 RDAFESYLTPEQRE

-879 QQEFAL
+879 QRDFAL
-885 ARSLDIKAVTAQEAY
+885 ARSLDIKAVNAQEAY

-907 NDNIEEGVASADLN
+907 NDNVESGVASSDLN
-921 LEAQRVGKKAYD
+921 VEAQRVGKAAYD
-933 QALQDAKKN
+933 QVLHDAKKN
-942 ALTGDMAIAAAEK
+942 DLTSEQAISAAEQARDTAIAG
-955 AQDAAIASY
+955 Y

-969 MEEHL
+969 MDEHL
-974 EKYEMQDAGATYV
+974 EKYETQDAVETNV
-987 SRLAFDAPKYRDFGT
+987 SRLAFGAPKYRDFGT

-1010 DNPPT
+1010 TYDPPGGGGGTYDPPGGGDYNPPT
-1015 KPIDIPPY
+1015 QPIDIPPT
-1023 NPQPDGSSFDEA
+1023 PAGGGTPVDETFSFDTGTPLENPTGE
-1035 FSSSGDTP
+1035 SGT
-1043 SGEPSGGAG
+1043 
-1052 AVPVVEPPYDTFG
+1052 VPVVEPSYDSFG
-1065 GEGVPLVDVLP
+1065 EEGVPLVDVLP
-1076 PSNSTD
+1076 PSHSTD
-1082 SPVDGNPSQ
+1082 SRVDGATSQ
-1091 PSEEFTNESE
+1091 PSEEFADESE
-1101 RVHSPV
+1101 RVHTPV
-1107 PGNHP
+1107 PTNHS
-1112 LPESVDTTGGEQFVE
+1112 LPESVDATSGEQPTQLGDKVPLGTAESGVE
-1127 PGVGASESLGV
+1127 VNYGASPTTQGN
-1138 ESPDEVFT
+1138 
-1146 RVDEPVA
+1146 PV
-1153 SSAGAQP
+1153 
-1160 LGEPS
+1160 
-1165 VLGGSMGRQEG
+1165 GRQEN
-1176 EVFAGGSSEPVTAQG
+1176 EVFADSSNQPLTTHET
-1191 IGQESASV
+1191 GQDSAPTFESGSASLSKSM
-1199 FEPGSSLG
+1199 G
-1207 EGVEA
+1207 A
-1212 TETPVAERPEPVA
+1212 TEAPAPKPSEPVA
-1225 KAPTQEKPAQEEP
+1225 KAPTQDKPAQE
-1238 TTPVPTPA
+1238 PV
-1246 PAVNNDR
+1246 
-1253 PVEPVKVKDPEPV
+1253 
-1266 EKASADAEQKVE
+1266 
-1278 PVSSPVSEKASS
+1278 
-1290 PANHDQQGEGKPR
+1290 R
-1303 PEPVEAVEAPPVAN
+1303 PEPV
-1317 RPEPVAKAP
+1317 
-1326 AQEKLAQ
+1326 
-1333 DKPAPK
+1333 
-1339 KPAPAPAAESDRPVE
+1339 
-1354 PSRNKPAAEPVTKKR
+1354 RNKPANETVTKKQ
-1369 SNPLGG
+1369 SNPL
-1375 AGNPKR
+1375 AGTRTRKR
-1381 VFKVPTQPIQSKP
+1381 VFKVPTQPIQTKP
-1394 TGAQQDAKEA
+1394 TEAKQNAEEA

>member
-1 MASSNTTLITTP
+1 MASSNTALITTP

-37 AFVSLGMI
+37 AFISLGMI

-52 SVQTESQNH
+52 SVLTESQNH
-61 RSTYA
+61 RSAHA

-223 TSGGDK
+223 ASGGDK

-241 ALFNPFVTPVLLIVV
+241 ALFSPFVTPVLLVVV

-352 LAINSM
+352 LSINSM

-408 RVEGVPSDY
+408 RVEGAPSDY

-442 QSDVQIGD
+442 QSDAQIGD
-450 HARKQEHGV
+450 HARKREHGV

-650 RAAWRNRNMVVD
+650 RTAWRNRNMVVD

-706 RDAMDLDRE
+706 RDAMDRDRE

-737 QAMNSVKFEESRAK
+737 QAMGSVKFEESRAK
-751 VAQGDAI
+751 VAAEDAL
-758 LAQNEAMNAANNVR
+758 LAQNEAIHAANNVR
-772 RTNESIQRL
+772 RINESVQRI
-781 VLSFEANGD
+781 VLSFETSGD
-790 GSDTNARIAF
+790 GSDGNERIAF

-811 AANHAQK
+811 AASHAQK

-828 INTAKATYSDARQK
+828 VNTAAKDYAVARQN
-842 RDAFMSYLTPEQRE
+842 RDAFKSYLTPEQRE

-879 QQEFAL
+879 QRDFAL
-885 ARSLDIKAVTAQEAY
+885 ARSLDIKAVNAQEAY

-907 NDNIEEGVASADLN
+907 NDNVESGVASSDLN
-921 LEAQRVGKKAYD
+921 VEAQRVGKAAYD
-933 QALQDAKKN
+933 QVLHDAKKN
-942 ALTGDMAIAAAEK
+942 DLTSEQAISAAEQARDTAIAG
-955 AQDAAIASY
+955 Y

-969 MEEHL
+969 MDEHL
-974 EKYEMQDAGATYV
+974 EKYETQDAVETNV
-987 SRLAFDAPKYRDFGT
+987 SRLAFGAPKYRDFGT

-1010 DNPPT
+1010 TYDPPGGGDYNPPT
-1015 KPIDIPPY
+1015 QPIDIPPT
-1023 NPQPDGSSFDEA
+1023 PAGGGTPVDETFSFDTGTPLENPTGE
-1035 FSSSGDTP
+1035 SGT
-1043 SGEPSGGAG
+1043 
-1052 AVPVVEPPYDTFG
+1052 VPVVEPSYDSFG
-1065 GEGVPLVDVLP
+1065 EEGVPLVDVLP
-1076 PSNSTD
+1076 PSHSTD
-1082 SPVDGNPSQ
+1082 SRVDGATSQ
-1091 PSEEFTNESE
+1091 PSEEFADESE
-1101 RVHSPV
+1101 RVHTPV
-1107 PGNHP
+1107 PTNHS
-1112 LPESVDTTGGEQFVE
+1112 LPESVDATSGEQPTQLGDKVPLGTAESGVE
-1127 PGVGASESLGV
+1127 VNYGASPTTQGNPVGRQEN
-1138 ESPDEVFT
+1138 EVFT
-1146 RVDEPVA
+1146 D
-1153 SSAGAQP
+1153 SSNQP
-1160 LGEPS
+1160 LTTHETGQDSAPTFES
-1165 VLGGSMGRQEG
+1165 GSASLSESMG
-1176 EVFAGGSSEPVTAQG
+1176 
-1191 IGQESASV
+1191 
-1199 FEPGSSLG
+1199 
-1207 EGVEA
+1207 A
-1212 TETPVAERPEPVA
+1212 TEVPAPKPSGPVA
-1225 KAPTQEKPAQEEP
+1225 KAPTQDKPAQE
-1238 TTPVPTPA
+1238 PV
-1246 PAVNNDR
+1246 
-1253 PVEPVKVKDPEPV
+1253 
-1266 EKASADAEQKVE
+1266 
-1278 PVSSPVSEKASS
+1278 
-1290 PANHDQQGEGKPR
+1290 R
-1303 PEPVEAVEAPPVAN
+1303 PEPV
-1317 RPEPVAKAP
+1317 
-1326 AQEKLAQ
+1326 
-1333 DKPAPK
+1333 
-1339 KPAPAPAAESDRPVE
+1339 
-1354 PSRNKPAAEPVTKKR
+1354 RNKPANETVTKKQD
-1369 SNPLGG
+1369 NPL
-1375 AGNPKR
+1375 AGTRTRKR
-1381 VFKVPTQPIQSKP
+1381 VFKVPTQPIQTKP
-1394 TGAQQDAKEA
+1394 TEAKQKNTEEA

>member
-1 MASSNTTLITTP
+1 MASSNTALITTP
-13 VLTARPHWW
+13 VHIAQPRWVR
-22 HQISTSVKVIFVVLA
+22 QISAPLKVILVVLT
-37 AFVSLGMI
+37 AFVSLGMF
-45 ISATTGA
+45 ISATSGVT
-52 SVQTESQNH
+52 VQSESQSPNDAY
-61 RSTYA
+61 SL
-66 VTLTQ
+66 TLTKD
-71 EAHAGFLGFV
+71 AHAGFLGVF

-223 TSGGDK
+223 ASGGDK

-241 ALFNPFVTPVLLIVV
+241 AIFSPFVTPVLVVVV
-256 VGAAWVYVRSKAA
+256 VGAAWVYVRYGAA
-269 KETFVRLGFALG
+269 KETLVRLGFAVG
-281 ALVAGVSLLMN
+281 ALVAGTSLLLN
-292 PGLFTSFPIRVI
+292 PGLFTSLPIRVI

-316 SAGDSETGA
+316 SAGNSETGA

-337 CKSSAKDTSSAEKTV
+337 CKSSANETSSAEKTV
-352 LAINSM
+352 LSINSM

-408 RVEGVPSDY
+408 RVQGAPSDY

-442 QSDVQIGD
+442 QTDAQIGD
-450 HARKQEHGV
+450 HARTREHGV
-459 NQDWYKLIAVVHAD
+459 NQDWYKLVAVVHAD

-650 RAAWRNRNMVVD
+650 RAAWRNRKMVVD

-676 KDFTDALEHSRKNAI
+676 KDFTDALEHSQKNAI

-706 RDAMDLDRE
+706 RDAMDRERE
-715 KELNLERQRQKEEL
+715 KELNIERQRQKEEL

-737 QAMNSVKFEESRAK
+737 QAMSSVKFEESRAK
-751 VAQGDAI
+751 VAAEDALLTQNDAI
-758 LAQNEAMNAANNVR
+758 HAANNAHR
-772 RTNESIQRL
+772 IHENIQRL
-781 VLSFEANGD
+781 VLSFEMSGD
-790 GSDTNARIAF
+790 GTDDNARIAF

-811 AANHAQK
+811 AARHAQK

-828 INTAKATYSDARQK
+828 INTAAKDYTVARQN
-842 RDAFMSYLTPEQRE
+842 RDAYKSYLTPEQRE

-870 TLGKGKDAI
+870 ALGKGKDAI
-879 QQEFAL
+879 QREFAL
-885 ARSLDIKAVTAQEAY
+885 ARSLDLKAVTAQEAY

-907 NDNIEEGVASADLN
+907 NDNVESGVASSDLN
-921 LEAQRVGKKAYD
+921 VEAQRIGKAAYD
-933 QALQDAKKN
+933 QVIQDSKKSD
-942 ALTGDMAIAAAEK
+942 LTSEKITAAAEQ
-955 AQDAAIASY
+955 ARDTAIAGY

-969 MEEHL
+969 MDEHL
-974 EKYEMQDAGATYV
+974 EKYETQDAAETNV
-987 SRLAFDAPKYRDFGT
+987 SRLDFGAPKYRDFGT
-1002 EPPFGGGG
+1002 EPPFSGGGTYDPPGGGGGG
-1010 DNPPT
+1010 DSTPHTN
-1015 KPIDIPPY
+1015 PIDIPPT
-1023 NPQPDGSSFDEA
+1023 PVPSGSPIDET
-1035 FSSSGDTP
+1035 FSSDTGMPSGDPT
-1043 SGEPSGGAG
+1043 GEEGG
-1052 AVPVVEPPYDTFG
+1052 VPVVEPPYDAFG
-1065 GEGVPLVDVLP
+1065 SEGAPLVDVLP
-1076 PSNSTD
+1076 PSHSTD
-1082 SPVDGNPSQ
+1082 SHVDGIPSQ
-1091 PSEEFTNESE
+1091 SSEKFDNESE
-1101 RVHSPV
+1101 RMNTPV
-1107 PGNHP
+1107 STNHH
-1112 LPESVDTTGGEQFVE
+1112 LPESVDATSGEQPIELGDKDPLV
-1127 PGVGASESLGV
+1127 ADDSGV
-1138 ESPDEVFT
+1138 ETNYDASPDELFT
-1146 RVDEPVA
+1146 RVDEQKAPAMGNPLVDEKSTLGNPV
-1153 SSAGAQP
+1153 
-1160 LGEPS
+1160 
-1165 VLGGSMGRQEG
+1165 GRQEN
-1176 EVFAGGSSEPVTAQG
+1176 EVFTGNSDQPLTSYET
-1191 IGQESASV
+1191 GQDSAPAFESGA
-1199 FEPGSSLG
+1199 SSLNESMG
-1207 EGVEA
+1207 A
-1212 TETPVAERPEPVA
+1212 TETLVPKPSEPVA
-1225 KAPTQEKPAQEEP
+1225 KAPAREKPAQEPVRPEPVKVKNPEPVEKASNDTGQKVEPVNTRVFDKADESVNHDQLGKDKSRTEPLEAVEAPAPKPSEPVAKAHTQEKPAQE
-1238 TTPVPTPA
+1238 PVTL
-1246 PAVNNDR
+1246 
-1253 PVEPVKVKDPEPV
+1253 EPVRNK
-1266 EKASADAEQKVE
+1266 SA
-1278 PVSSPVSEKASS
+1278 
-1290 PANHDQQGEGKPR
+1290 N
-1303 PEPVEAVEAPPVAN
+1303 
-1317 RPEPVAKAP
+1317 EPVAK
-1326 AQEKLAQ
+1326 
-1333 DKPAPK
+1333 
-1339 KPAPAPAAESDRPVE
+1339 
-1354 PSRNKPAAEPVTKKR
+1354 KR
-1369 SNPLGG
+1369 GNPLGG
-1375 AGNPKR
+1375 AGTRKR
-1381 VFKVPTQPIQSKP
+1381 VFKVPTQPIQTKP
-1394 TGAQQDAKEA
+1394 TGAKQNTEEA

>member
-1 MASSNTTLITTP
+1 MASSNTALITTP

-37 AFVSLGMI
+37 AFISLGMI

-52 SVQTESQNH
+52 SVLTESQNH
-61 RSTYA
+61 RSAHA

-223 TSGGDK
+223 ASGGDK

-241 ALFNPFVTPVLLIVV
+241 ALFSPFVTPVLLVVV

-352 LAINSM
+352 LSINSM

-408 RVEGVPSDY
+408 RVEGAPSDY

-442 QSDVQIGD
+442 QSDAQIGD
-450 HARKQEHGV
+450 HARKREHGV

-650 RAAWRNRNMVVD
+650 RTAWRNRKMVVD

-706 RDAMDLDRE
+706 RDAMDRDRE

-737 QAMNSVKFEESRAK
+737 QAMGSVKFEESRAK
-751 VAQGDAI
+751 VAAEDAL
-758 LAQNEAMNAANNVR
+758 LAQNEAIHAANNVHR
-772 RTNESIQRL
+772 INESVQRI
-781 VLSFEANGD
+781 VLSFETNGD
-790 GSDTNARIAF
+790 GSDGNERIAF

-811 AANHAQK
+811 AASHAQK

-828 INTAKATYSDARQK
+828 VNTAAKDYAVARQN
-842 RDAFMSYLTPEQRE
+842 RDAFKSYLTPEQRE

-879 QQEFAL
+879 QRDFAL
-885 ARSLDIKAVTAQEAY
+885 ARSLDIKAVNAQEAY

-907 NDNIEEGVASADLN
+907 KDNVESGVASSDLN
-921 LEAQRVGKKAYD
+921 VEAQRVGKAAYD
-933 QALQDAKKN
+933 QVLHDAKKN
-942 ALTGDMAIAAAEK
+942 DLTSEQAISAAEQARDTAIAG
-955 AQDAAIASY
+955 Y

-969 MEEHL
+969 MDEHL
-974 EKYEMQDAGATYV
+974 EKYETQDAVETNV
-987 SRLAFDAPKYRDFGT
+987 SRLAFGAPKYRDFGT

-1010 DNPPT
+1010 TYDPPGGGGGTYDPPT
-1015 KPIDIPPY
+1015 QPIDIPPT
-1023 NPQPDGSSFDEA
+1023 PAGGGTPVDETFSFDTGTPLENPTGE
-1035 FSSSGDTP
+1035 SGT
-1043 SGEPSGGAG
+1043 
-1052 AVPVVEPPYDTFG
+1052 VPVVEPSYDSFG
-1065 GEGVPLVDVLP
+1065 EEGVPLVDVLP
-1076 PSNSTD
+1076 PSHSTD
-1082 SPVDGNPSQ
+1082 SRVDGATSQ
-1091 PSEEFTNESE
+1091 PSEEFADESE
-1101 RVHSPV
+1101 RVHTPV
-1107 PGNHP
+1107 PTNHS
-1112 LPESVDTTGGEQFVE
+1112 LPESVDATSGEQPTQLGDKVPLGTAESGVE
-1127 PGVGASESLGV
+1127 VNYGASPTTQGNPVGRQEN
-1138 ESPDEVFT
+1138 EVFT
-1146 RVDEPVA
+1146 D
-1153 SSAGAQP
+1153 SSNQP
-1160 LGEPS
+1160 LTTHETGQDSAPTFES
-1165 VLGGSMGRQEG
+1165 GSASLSESMG
-1176 EVFAGGSSEPVTAQG
+1176 
-1191 IGQESASV
+1191 
-1199 FEPGSSLG
+1199 
-1207 EGVEA
+1207 A
-1212 TETPVAERPEPVA
+1212 TEAPAPKPSEPVA
-1225 KAPTQEKPAQEEP
+1225 KAPTQDKPAQE
-1238 TTPVPTPA
+1238 PV
-1246 PAVNNDR
+1246 
-1253 PVEPVKVKDPEPV
+1253 
-1266 EKASADAEQKVE
+1266 
-1278 PVSSPVSEKASS
+1278 
-1290 PANHDQQGEGKPR
+1290 R
-1303 PEPVEAVEAPPVAN
+1303 PEPV
-1317 RPEPVAKAP
+1317 
-1326 AQEKLAQ
+1326 
-1333 DKPAPK
+1333 
-1339 KPAPAPAAESDRPVE
+1339 
-1354 PSRNKPAAEPVTKKR
+1354 RNKPANETVTKKQ
-1369 SNPLGG
+1369 SNPL
-1375 AGNPKR
+1375 AGTRTRKR
-1381 VFKVPTQPIQSKP
+1381 VFKVPTQPIQTKP
-1394 TGAQQDAKEA
+1394 TEAKQKNTEEA

>member
-1 MASSNTTLITTP
+1 MASSNTALITTP

-37 AFVSLGMI
+37 AFISLGMI

-52 SVQTESQNH
+52 SVLTESQNH
-61 RSTYA
+61 RSAHA

-154 SKDSEKLVKL
+154 SKESEKLVKL

-223 TSGGDK
+223 ASGGDK

-241 ALFNPFVTPVLLIVV
+241 ALFSPFVTPVLLVVV

-352 LAINSM
+352 LSINSM

-408 RVEGVPSDY
+408 RVEGAPSDY

-442 QSDVQIGD
+442 QSDAQIGD
-450 HARKQEHGV
+450 HARKREHGV

-650 RAAWRNRNMVVD
+650 RTAWRNRKMVVD

-706 RDAMDLDRE
+706 RDAMDRDRE

-737 QAMNSVKFEESRAK
+737 QAMGSVKFEESRAK
-751 VAQGDAI
+751 VAAEDAL
-758 LAQNEAMNAANNVR
+758 LAQNEAIHAANNVHR
-772 RTNESIQRL
+772 INESVQRI
-781 VLSFEANGD
+781 VLSFETNGD
-790 GSDTNARIAF
+790 GSDGNERIAF

-811 AANHAQK
+811 AASHAQK

-828 INTAKATYSDARQK
+828 VNTAAKDYAVARQN
-842 RDAFMSYLTPEQRE
+842 RDAFESYLTPEQRE

-879 QQEFAL
+879 QRDFAL
-885 ARSLDIKAVTAQEAY
+885 ARSLDIKAVNAQEAY

-907 NDNIEEGVASADLN
+907 NDNVESGVASSDLN
-921 LEAQRVGKKAYD
+921 VEAQRVGKAAYD
-933 QALQDAKKN
+933 QVLHDAKKN
-942 ALTGDMAIAAAEK
+942 DLTSEQAISAAEQARDTAIAG
-955 AQDAAIASY
+955 Y

-969 MEEHL
+969 MDEHL
-974 EKYEMQDAGATYV
+974 EKYETQDAVETNV
-987 SRLAFDAPKYRDFGT
+987 SRLAFGAPKYRDFGT

-1010 DNPPT
+1010 TYDPPGGGGGGTYDPPGGGDYNPPT
-1015 KPIDIPPY
+1015 QPIDIPPT
-1023 NPQPDGSSFDEA
+1023 PAGDGTPVDETFSFDTGTPLENPTGE
-1035 FSSSGDTP
+1035 SGT
-1043 SGEPSGGAG
+1043 
-1052 AVPVVEPPYDTFG
+1052 VPVVEPSYDSFG
-1065 GEGVPLVDVLP
+1065 EEGVPLVDVLP
-1076 PSNSTD
+1076 PSHSTD
-1082 SPVDGNPSQ
+1082 SRVDGATSQ
-1091 PSEEFTNESE
+1091 PSEEFADESE
-1101 RVHSPV
+1101 RVHTPV
-1107 PGNHP
+1107 PTNHS
-1112 LPESVDTTGGEQFVE
+1112 LPESVDATSGEQPTQLGDKVPLGTAESGVE
-1127 PGVGASESLGV
+1127 VNYGASPTTQGNPVGRQEN
-1138 ESPDEVFT
+1138 EVFT
-1146 RVDEPVA
+1146 D
-1153 SSAGAQP
+1153 SSNQP
-1160 LGEPS
+1160 LTTHETGQDSAPTFES
-1165 VLGGSMGRQEG
+1165 GSASLSESMG
-1176 EVFAGGSSEPVTAQG
+1176 
-1191 IGQESASV
+1191 
-1199 FEPGSSLG
+1199 
-1207 EGVEA
+1207 A
-1212 TETPVAERPEPVA
+1212 TEAPAPKPSEPVA
-1225 KAPTQEKPAQEEP
+1225 KAPTQDKPAQE
-1238 TTPVPTPA
+1238 PV
-1246 PAVNNDR
+1246 R
-1253 PVEPVKVKDPEPV
+1253 PEPVKMKASEPV
-1266 EKASADAEQKVE
+1266 EKVSNDTEQKVE
-1278 PVSSPVSEKASS
+1278 PMSDPIPEKVDSPV
-1290 PANHDQQGEGKPR
+1290 NHDQQGGDKPR
-1303 PEPVEAVEAPPVAN
+1303 TEPLEADRVPTAPKPA
-1317 RPEPVAKAP
+1317 EPVAKAP
-1326 AQEKLAQ
+1326 TQ
-1333 DKPAPK
+1333 DKPAQEPV
-1339 KPAPAPAAESDRPVE
+1339 RPE
-1354 PSRNKPAAEPVTKKR
+1354 PVRNKPANETVTKKQD
-1369 SNPLGG
+1369 NPL
-1375 AGNPKR
+1375 AGTRTRKR
-1381 VFKVPTQPIQSKP
+1381 VFKVPTQPIQTKP
-1394 TGAQQDAKEA
+1394 TEAKQKNTEEA

>member
-1 MASSNTTLITTP
+1 MASSNTALITTP
-13 VLTARPHWW
+13 VHIAQPRWVR
-22 HQISTSVKVIFVVLA
+22 QISAPLKVILVVLT
-37 AFVSLGMI
+37 AFVSLGMF
-45 ISATTGA
+45 ISATSGVT
-52 SVQTESQNH
+52 VQSESQSPNDAY
-61 RSTYA
+61 SL
-66 VTLTQ
+66 TLTKD
-71 EAHAGFLGFV
+71 AHAGFLGVF

-164 RSVNTIVF
+164 RSVNTILF
-172 GGMLTSFADF
+172 GGMLTGFADF

-188 MFYDLIQGLLGVVY
+188 MFYDFVQGLLGVVY

-223 TSGGDK
+223 ASGGDK

-241 ALFNPFVTPVLLIVV
+241 AIFSPFVAPVLVVVV
-256 VGAAWVYVRSKAA
+256 VGAAWVYVRYGAA
-269 KETFVRLGFALG
+269 KETLVRLGFAVG
-281 ALVAGVSLLMN
+281 ALIAGTSLLLN
-292 PGLFTSFPIRVI
+292 PGLFTSLPIRVI

-316 SAGDSETGA
+316 SAGNSETGA

-337 CKSSAKDTSSAEKTV
+337 CKSSANETSSAEKTV
-352 LAINSM
+352 LSINSM

-408 RVEGVPSDY
+408 RVQGAPSDY
-417 KNKTLRLDESSP
+417 KNKPLRLDESSP

-450 HARKQEHGV
+450 HTRTREHGI
-459 NQDWYKLIAVVHAD
+459 NQDWYKLIAVMHAD

-497 MATFAP
+497 MVTFAP
-503 IGFILVVFALISFGQ
+503 IGFILIVFALISFGQ
-518 ILLISLMMMVT
+518 ILLISVMMMLT
-529 PVIFLMMLHKD
+529 PVVFLMMLHKD
-540 WGFPKGKAFF
+540 WGFPKGKEFF

-560 LMYSLILQLSMIFLA
+560 LMYSLILQLSMIFLS

-650 RAAWRNRNMVVD
+650 RAAWRNRKMVVD
-662 NETGEKAGFLRNVS
+662 NETGEKTGFLRSVS

-706 RDAMDLDRE
+706 RDAMDRERE
-715 KELNLERQRQKEEL
+715 KELNIERQRQKEEL

-737 QAMNSVKFEESRAK
+737 QAMSSVKFEESRAK
-751 VAQGDAI
+751 VAAEDALLTQNDAI
-758 LAQNEAMNAANNVR
+758 HAANNAHR
-772 RTNESIQRL
+772 IHENIQRL
-781 VLSFEANGD
+781 VLSFEMSGD
-790 GSDTNARIAF
+790 GTDDNARIAF

-811 AANHAQK
+811 AARHAQK

-828 INTAKATYSDARQK
+828 INTAAKDYAVARQN
-842 RDAFMSYLTPEQRE
+842 RDAYESYLTPEQRE

-862 DTMFLADP
+862 DTMFLGDP
-870 TLGKGKDAI
+870 ALGKGKDAI
-879 QQEFAL
+879 QREFAL
-885 ARSLDIKAVTAQEAY
+885 ARSLDLKAVTAQEAY

-907 NDNIEEGVASADLN
+907 NDNVESGVASSDLN
-921 LEAQRVGKKAYD
+921 VEAQRIGKAAYD
-933 QALQDAKKN
+933 QVIQDSKKSD
-942 ALTGDMAIAAAEK
+942 LTSEQITAAAEQ
-955 AQDAAIASY
+955 ARDTAIAGY

-969 MEEHL
+969 MDEHL
-974 EKYEMQDAGATYV
+974 EKYETQDAAETNV
-987 SRLAFDAPKYRDFGT
+987 SRLAFGAPKYRDLGT

-1010 DNPPT
+1010 TYDPPGGGGSDSTPHT
-1015 KPIDIPPY
+1015 KPIDLTPTPV
-1023 NPQPDGSSFDEA
+1023 PGGSSFDET
-1035 FSSSGDTP
+1035 FSSGTGTP
-1043 SGEPSGGAG
+1043 SGDPTGEEGG
-1052 AVPVVEPPYDTFG
+1052 VPVVEPSYDAFG
-1065 GEGVPLVDVLP
+1065 SEGAPLVDVLP
-1076 PSNSTD
+1076 PSHSTD
-1082 SPVDGNPSQ
+1082 SHVDGIPSQ
-1091 PSEEFTNESE
+1091 SSEEFDNESE
-1101 RVHSPV
+1101 RMNTPV
-1107 PGNHP
+1107 STNHH
-1112 LPESVDTTGGEQFVE
+1112 LPESVDATSGEQPIELGDKVPLGTAESGVE
-1127 PGVGASESLGV
+1127 VNYGASPTTQGNSVGRLEN
-1138 ESPDEVFT
+1138 EVFT
-1146 RVDEPVA
+1146 D
-1153 SSAGAQP
+1153 SSSQP
-1160 LGEPS
+1160 LTAHETGQDSAPTFES
-1165 VLGGSMGRQEG
+1165 GSAALSEGMG
-1176 EVFAGGSSEPVTAQG
+1176 
-1191 IGQESASV
+1191 
-1199 FEPGSSLG
+1199 
-1207 EGVEA
+1207 A
-1212 TETPVAERPEPVA
+1212 TEAPAPKPSEPVA
-1225 KAPTQEKPAQEEP
+1225 KAPTPQKPAQE
-1238 TTPVPTPA
+1238 PV
-1246 PAVNNDR
+1246 R
-1253 PVEPVKVKDPEPV
+1253 PEPVKMKAPEPV
-1266 EKASADAEQKVE
+1266 EKVSNDTERKVE
-1278 PVSSPVSEKASS
+1278 PVSDPIPEKVGSPV
-1290 PANHDQQGEGKPR
+1290 NHDQQGGDKPRTEHQEADRAPTVPKPSESVAKAPTPQKPAQEPVR
-1303 PEPVEAVEAPPVAN
+1303 PEPV
-1317 RPEPVAKAP
+1317 
-1326 AQEKLAQ
+1326 
-1333 DKPAPK
+1333 
-1339 KPAPAPAAESDRPVE
+1339 
-1354 PSRNKPAAEPVTKKR
+1354 RNKPANETVTKKQG
-1369 SNPLGG
+1369 SPLTGTRTR
-1375 AGNPKR
+1375 KR
-1381 VFKVPTQPIQSKP
+1381 VFKVPTQPIQTKP
-1394 TGAQQDAKEA
+1394 TEAKQNAEEA

>member
-1 MASSNTTLITTP
+1 
-13 VLTARPHWW
+13 
-22 HQISTSVKVIFVVLA
+22 VKVIFVVLA
-37 AFVSLGMI
+37 AFISLGMI

-52 SVQTESQNH
+52 SVLTESQNH
-61 RSTYA
+61 RSAHA

-223 TSGGDK
+223 ASGGDK

-241 ALFNPFVTPVLLIVV
+241 ALFSPFVTPVLLVVV

-352 LAINSM
+352 LSINSM

-408 RVEGVPSDY
+408 RVEGAPSDY

-442 QSDVQIGD
+442 QSDAQIGD
-450 HARKQEHGV
+450 HARKREHGV

-650 RAAWRNRNMVVD
+650 RTAWRNRNMVVD

-706 RDAMDLDRE
+706 RDAMDRDRE

-737 QAMNSVKFEESRAK
+737 QAMGSVKFEESRAK
-751 VAQGDAI
+751 VAAEDAL
-758 LAQNEAMNAANNVR
+758 LAQNEAIHAANNVR
-772 RTNESIQRL
+772 RINESVQRI
-781 VLSFEANGD
+781 VLSFETSGD
-790 GSDTNARIAF
+790 GSDGNERIAF

-811 AANHAQK
+811 AASHAQK

-828 INTAKATYSDARQK
+828 VNTAAKDYAVARQN
-842 RDAFMSYLTPEQRE
+842 RDAFKSYLTPEQRE

-879 QQEFAL
+879 QRDFAL
-885 ARSLDIKAVTAQEAY
+885 ARSLDIKAVNAQEAY

-907 NDNIEEGVASADLN
+907 NDNVESGVASSDLN
-921 LEAQRVGKKAYD
+921 VEAQRVGKAAYD
-933 QALQDAKKN
+933 QVLHDAKKN
-942 ALTGDMAIAAAEK
+942 DLTSEQAISAAEQARDTAIAG
-955 AQDAAIASY
+955 Y

-969 MEEHL
+969 MDEHL
-974 EKYEMQDAGATYV
+974 EKYETQDAVETNV
-987 SRLAFDAPKYRDFGT
+987 SRLAFGAPKYRDFGT

-1010 DNPPT
+1010 TYDPPGGGGGTYDPPGGGGGGTYDPPGGGDYNPPT
-1015 KPIDIPPY
+1015 QPIDIPPT
-1023 NPQPDGSSFDEA
+1023 PAGGGTPVDETFSFDTGTPLENPTGE
-1035 FSSSGDTP
+1035 SGT
-1043 SGEPSGGAG
+1043 
-1052 AVPVVEPPYDTFG
+1052 VPVVERSYDSFG
-1065 GEGVPLVDVLP
+1065 EEGVPLVDVLP
-1076 PSNSTD
+1076 PSHSTD
-1082 SPVDGNPSQ
+1082 SRVDGATSQ
-1091 PSEEFTNESE
+1091 PSEEFADESE
-1101 RVHSPV
+1101 RVHTPV
-1107 PGNHP
+1107 PTNHS
-1112 LPESVDTTGGEQFVE
+1112 LPESVDATSGEQPTQLGDKVPLGTAESGVE
-1127 PGVGASESLGV
+1127 VNYGASPTTQGNPVGRQEN
-1138 ESPDEVFT
+1138 EVFT
-1146 RVDEPVA
+1146 D
-1153 SSAGAQP
+1153 SSNQP
-1160 LGEPS
+1160 LTTHETGQDSAPTFES
-1165 VLGGSMGRQEG
+1165 GSASLSESMG
-1176 EVFAGGSSEPVTAQG
+1176 
-1191 IGQESASV
+1191 
-1199 FEPGSSLG
+1199 
-1207 EGVEA
+1207 A
-1212 TETPVAERPEPVA
+1212 TEVPAPKPSGPVA
-1225 KAPTQEKPAQEEP
+1225 KAPTQDKPAQE
-1238 TTPVPTPA
+1238 PV
-1246 PAVNNDR
+1246 
-1253 PVEPVKVKDPEPV
+1253 
-1266 EKASADAEQKVE
+1266 
-1278 PVSSPVSEKASS
+1278 
-1290 PANHDQQGEGKPR
+1290 R
-1303 PEPVEAVEAPPVAN
+1303 PEPV
-1317 RPEPVAKAP
+1317 
-1326 AQEKLAQ
+1326 
-1333 DKPAPK
+1333 
-1339 KPAPAPAAESDRPVE
+1339 
-1354 PSRNKPAAEPVTKKR
+1354 RNKPANETVTKKQD
-1369 SNPLGG
+1369 NPL
-1375 AGNPKR
+1375 AGTRTRKR
-1381 VFKVPTQPIQSKP
+1381 VFKVPPQPIQTKP
-1394 TGAQQDAKEA
+1394 TEAKQKNTEEA